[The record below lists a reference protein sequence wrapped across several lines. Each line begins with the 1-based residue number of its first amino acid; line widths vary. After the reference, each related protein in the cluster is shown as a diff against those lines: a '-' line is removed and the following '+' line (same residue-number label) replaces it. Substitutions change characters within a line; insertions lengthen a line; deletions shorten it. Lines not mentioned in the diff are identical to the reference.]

1 MASPSSPKL
10 LQPSKAYLDQ
20 AKAGSARAFS
30 SSGER
35 TSMHDIMVQQTQRK
49 TVVLSKA
56 SKYFLQRLVLVVV
69 LTLATPFLNDFLSLV
84 KSGEGHEEGH
94 DAHVR
99 LVLAHNHEEEPRSG
113 RALSVGRSGGSG
125 SREEAA
131 VACEQLLREAEEAEA
146 AAAEELEE
154 AEEELEEEE
163 REDKEEEAAAEELEA
178 KEARRVAFL
187 DQLVGFVV
195 VLVLVVATISF
206 EYSKELIE
214 ESMDKYKVRVAT
226 CGGKTAQRQRHR
238 LPGAHTSAI
247 PPPPPHPCAYVW
259 NLRTQA
265 VLSEVWAQLTVLGF
279 LALATFLMV
288 QSQFLQYVSGAIY
301 GEEEHLVELF
311 EKIHFAM

>member
-49 TVVLSKA
+49 TVVLSK

-69 LTLATPFLNDFLSLV
+69 LTLATPFLNDFLSLA
-84 KSGEGHEEGH
+84 KSGEGHAEGH

-99 LVLAHNHEEEPRSG
+99 LVLAGRHG

-131 VACEQLLREAEEAEA
+131 EACEHLLREAEEAEA

-226 CGGKTAQRQRHR
+226 CGGKTAQSDTAFPA
-238 LPGAHTSAI
+238 LT
-247 PPPPPHPCAYVW
+247 PPPSHHPRLIPV
-259 NLRTQA
+259 RTCGTYA
-265 VLSEVWAQLTVLGF
+265 CRRYCRRCGLS
-279 LALATFLMV
+279 
-288 QSQFLQYVSGAIY
+288 
-301 GEEEHLVELF
+301 
-311 EKIHFAM
+311 